1 MGAISYA
8 DAVASVDR
16 RLCIGCGLC
25 VSACEQE
32 AIHLVEKEVTKTPPK
47 DAGDLY
53 KQIMLERFGVL
64 GTMKMVGKK
73 ALGMRT

>member
-16 RLCIGCGLC
+16 HACIGCGLC
-25 VSACEQE
+25 VSTCQQE
-32 AIHLVEKEVTKTPPK
+32 AIHLVEKEATKTPPK
-47 DAGDLY
+47 DTGDLY
-53 KQIMLERFGVL
+53 KRIMLERYGPL
-64 GTMKMVGKK
+64 GTMRFVGKK